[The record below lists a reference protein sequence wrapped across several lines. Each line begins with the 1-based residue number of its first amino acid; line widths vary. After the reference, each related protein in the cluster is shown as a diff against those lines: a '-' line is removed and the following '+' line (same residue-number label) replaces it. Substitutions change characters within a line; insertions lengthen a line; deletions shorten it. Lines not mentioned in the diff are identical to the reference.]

1 MDLRLRG
8 KKVLITGG
16 SKGIGL
22 AIAREFASEGCN
34 IALVSR
40 SNDELIN
47 AKLVLEEEYKV
58 QVEVLAIDLT
68 QKDAAKALAKT
79 FPQADVLINNAGAIP
94 AGTIEEIDDEKWRQ
108 AWDLKIFGYINNTR
122 EFYKLMK
129 ARGHGVVINI
139 IGIGGERLD
148 AGYIAGSVGN
158 AALIAM
164 TKALGSVSID
174 SGIRILGVNPGPV
187 STERLEFL
195 ARKKAA
201 VQFGDENRWAEF
213 QKEMPLSRAA
223 KTTEIAPTVV
233 FLASDLCSYT
243 SGTVINIDGGITSRN
258 AKR

>member
-22 AIAREFASEGCN
+22 AIAKQFAAEGCN

-40 SNDELIN
+40 SSDELQN
-47 AKLVLEEEYKV
+47 LKVLLTDQYKV
-58 QVEVLAIDLT
+58 QVEVLAVDLT
-68 QKDAAKALAKT
+68 QKDTAKVLAEN
-79 FPQADVLINNAGAIP
+79 FPHSDILINNAGAIP
-94 AGTIEEIDDEKWRQ
+94 AGNIEEIDDEKWRQ

-122 EFYKLMK
+122 EFFKLMK
-129 ARGHGVVINI
+129 VRGNGVIINI

-148 AGYIAGSVGN
+148 ANYIAGSVGN

-164 TKALGSVSID
+164 TKTLGAVSID
-174 SGIRILGVNPGPV
+174 SGVRILGVNPGPV
-187 STERLEFL
+187 STERLEYL
-195 ARKKAA
+195 ARKKAV
-201 VQFGDENRWAEF
+201 VQFGDENRWTEF

-223 KTTEIAPTVV
+223 KTTEVAPTVV

>member
-22 AIAREFASEGCN
+22 AIAKEFASEGCN

-40 SNDELIN
+40 SNEELQN
-47 AKLVLEEEYKV
+47 VKSQLENEYKV
-58 QVEVLAIDLT
+58 QVEILAIDLT
-68 QKDAAKALAKT
+68 QKDAAKALAKN
-79 FPQADVLINNAGAIP
+79 FPQTDVLINNAGAIP
-94 AGTIEEIDDEKWRQ
+94 AGNIEEIDEEKWRA

-129 ARGHGVVINI
+129 AQGRGVIINI

-174 SGIRILGVNPGPV
+174 SGIRILGINPGPV

-195 ARKKAA
+195 ARKKAV
-201 VQFGDENRWAEF
+201 VQFGDENRWEEF

-223 KTTEIAPTVV
+223 KTTEVAPTVV

>member
-8 KKVLITGG
+8 KRVLITGG

-22 AIAREFASEGCN
+22 VIAKEFAAEGCN
-34 IALVSR
+34 ISLVAR
-40 SNDELIN
+40 SIDELNN
-47 AKLVLEEEYKV
+47 AKAVLEEQYKV

-68 QKDAAKALAKT
+68 QKDAAKTLAKN

-108 AWDLKIFGYINNTR
+108 AWDLKVFGYINNTR

-129 ARGHGVVINI
+129 ARGHGVIINI

-164 TKALGSVSID
+164 TKALGSISID

-195 ARKKAA
+195 ARKKAV
-201 VQFGDENRWAEF
+201 VQFGDENRWADF
-213 QKEMPLSRAA
+213 QKEIVEMLSARSFHQH
-223 KTTEIAPTVV
+223 KLSQKCQLI
-233 FLASDLCSYT
+233 
-243 SGTVINIDGGITSRN
+243 
-258 AKR
+258 

>member
-22 AIAREFASEGCN
+22 AIAKEFASEGCN

-40 SNDELIN
+40 SNDELQN
-47 AKLVLEEEYKV
+47 VKSQLENEYKV
-58 QVEVLAIDLT
+58 QVEILAIDLT
-68 QKDAAKALAKT
+68 QKDAAKALTKN
-79 FPQADVLINNAGAIP
+79 FPQTDVLINNAGAIP
-94 AGTIEEIDDEKWRQ
+94 AGNIEEIDEEKWRA

-129 ARGHGVVINI
+129 AQGRGVIINI

-195 ARKKAA
+195 ARKKAV
-201 VQFGDENRWAEF
+201 VQFGDENRWEEF

-223 KTTEIAPTVV
+223 KTTEVAPTVV

>member
-1 MDLRLRG
+1 MDLRLRC

-22 AIAREFASEGCN
+22 AIAKQFAAEGCN

-40 SNDELIN
+40 SNEELQN
-47 AKLVLEEEYKV
+47 VKVLLESQYKV

-68 QKDAAKALAKT
+68 QKNTAKVLAEH
-79 FPQADVLINNAGAIP
+79 FPQSDVLINNAGAIP
-94 AGTIEEIDDEKWRQ
+94 AGNIEEIDDEKWRQ

-122 EFYKLMK
+122 EFFKLMK
-129 ARGHGVVINI
+129 VRGNGVIINI

-148 AGYIAGSVGN
+148 ANYIAGSVGN

-164 TKALGSVSID
+164 TKALGAVIID
-174 SGIRILGVNPGPV
+174 SGVRIIGVNPGPV
-187 STERLEFL
+187 STERLEYL
-195 ARKKAA
+195 ARKKAI

-223 KTTEIAPTVV
+223 KTTEVAPTVV